1 MLNVWCFN
9 NTFTKRLL
17 SLPNSYLKNEV
28 KSQKIRSFN
37 DTFNGIIE
45 IKNYE
50 IINNYYTLYQND
62 FFTGSLSIREN
73 KYKYPFSGNY
83 IPNEYCEVHSNIII
97 KNTSNAKS
105 NFIKEK
111 FIVKPHYPCPYHLHI
126 NYYLNIDKELLVR
139 KEEYG
144 TLSSDT
150 LNIIFTNNNEANNL
164 MKKLT
169 HYVNVY
175 PTKTDS
181 K

>member
-1 MLNVWCFN
+1 MLNVWCLN

-17 SLPNSYLKNEV
+17 PLATSYLKNEV
-28 KSQKIRSFN
+28 KNQRIRSFN

-50 IINNYYTLYQND
+50 IINNYSTFYQND

-83 IPNEYCEVHSNIII
+83 IPNEYCEVYSNIII
-97 KNTSNAKS
+97 KNTLDTKT

-111 FIVKPHYPCPYHLHI
+111 LIIKPHYPSPYHLHV
-126 NYYLNIDKELLVR
+126 NYYLKIDKELLVQ

-150 LNIIFTNNNEANNL
+150 LNIIFTNNNKANNL
-164 MKKLT
+164 MKKLE
-169 HYVNVY
+169 HYIKVY
-175 PTKTDS
+175 TTKIV
-181 K
+181 